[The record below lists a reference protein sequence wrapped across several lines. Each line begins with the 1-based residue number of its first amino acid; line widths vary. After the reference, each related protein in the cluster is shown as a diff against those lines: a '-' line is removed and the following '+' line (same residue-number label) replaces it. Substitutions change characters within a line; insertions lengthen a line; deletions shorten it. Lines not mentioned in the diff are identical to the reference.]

1 MKTKLNKKV
10 TLRDMIKLLKS
21 LGMKEIKRI
30 TLQEDHV
37 LVEWN

>member
-1 MKTKLNKKV
+1 MKTKLNKTV
-10 TLRDMIKLLKS
+10 TLGDMVKLLKS

-30 TLQEDHV
+30 TMQEDHV